1 MWTQKMGKLRVL
13 ILCTGNS
20 CRSQMA
26 EGLINHHLSPAW
38 EAFSAGSHPSGRVHP
53 LAIEAMAEI
62 GIDIR
67 QHRSKSVEVYRNL
80 SPDLVITVCNNAAQ
94 ACPIWLGEGQTA
106 HIPFVDPA
114 EATGSQEE
122 RMTVF
127 RSVRDQIAQTLL
139 PFLRDWQP
147 AMPALSTSSHP
158 ILAPV

>member
-1 MWTQKMGKLRVL
+1 MSKLRVL

-38 EAFSAGSHPSGRVHP
+38 EAFSAGSVPSGRVHP

-80 SPDLVITVCNNAAQ
+80 SPDLVITVCDNAAR
-94 ACPIWLGEGQTA
+94 ACPVWLGDGEKA
-106 HIPFVDPA
+106 HIPFLDPA
-114 EATGSQEE
+114 EAVGSQEE
-122 RMTVF
+122 RMAVF
-127 RSVRDQIAQTLL
+127 RSVRDQIVQDIL
-139 PFLRDWQP
+139 PFLRGWHISAP
-147 AMPALSTSSHP
+147 VLPTVSHP
-158 ILAPV
+158 MMAQV